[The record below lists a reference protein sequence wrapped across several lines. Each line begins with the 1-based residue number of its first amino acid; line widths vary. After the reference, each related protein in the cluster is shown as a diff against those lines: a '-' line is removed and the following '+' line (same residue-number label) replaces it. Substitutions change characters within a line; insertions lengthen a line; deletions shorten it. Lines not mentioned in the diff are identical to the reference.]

1 MLQPKLVTEDASK
14 ALEICKR
21 LRAAIDYEVKHLYIN
36 TKGKQYNFNDF
47 VRHEANL
54 ALSIYKHSSRWANI
68 RATIQRYP
76 FADVSGRIHI
86 VKLIREHLT
95 ELEDLYE
102 SKLIPDTTGIA
113 SATASPRNDGGSM
126 GIASA
131 TATPRNDDGNMGIAS
146 PAARNNI
153 AEDIGDLDVQFL
165 KGVGPQLAIKLKHI
179 GIYSAEDLLN
189 YLPRDHI
196 AYENK
201 IQIRDIRE
209 GEDVTICGHIDKVT
223 AFKTPNKNMIII
235 TLVIKDDSGAIK
247 INKFFQG
254 NSTHY
259 YLKQYTSQYPRG
271 TAVLVA
277 GTVKKDKYLGK
288 TIQNPVMEVISED
301 FTMGDDNIHTG
312 RIVPIYPLTEGL
324 SLLTLRKLI
333 YKTLRLYKNS
343 IREWLPP
350 EILRRYGLMNY
361 AEAIEEIHFPTSLVR
376 KETAATRLIF
386 NEFFLLQ
393 LRFMQLRAEYRHK
406 AKGISVN
413 VLGGTP
419 LVDKFRDSL
428 PFRLTGAQETAYY
441 QIVGDI
447 SAEAP
452 MHRLLQGDV
461 GSGKTV
467 VAFMALLTVVAEG
480 YQGAVMVPTEILAE
494 QHYRKF
500 QEWVSNMEEQFQV
513 RVGLL
518 IGKLKA
524 AEKRDVLARLA
535 NGQIDIV
542 VGTHALIQEKVQF
555 KKLALIVV
563 DEQHRFGVR
572 QRESLARKAL
582 TEHSGENELP
592 QVEKLFMTATPI
604 PRTLALTMH
613 GDLDMT
619 EIDEMPAGRLPIITK
634 VVGSSIKKSEVYRQI
649 AEEIAKGNKAY
660 IVFPLIDESESL
672 SAKAAT
678 AEYENLKDNI
688 YADNNIIRVGLVHGK
703 LPSDERDEIMAKFR
717 SGEINLLV
725 ATTVIEVGVD
735 IREATVMLIE
745 SAERF
750 GLAQLHQLRGR
761 VGRNDMQSYCY
772 LHSGSR
778 SANALERLAVLEHT
792 NNGFIVAQQ
801 DLRIRGAGDF
811 MGVKQSGLPESA
823 LKGLADHE
831 EILNMAR
838 KSAEALIEED
848 AELSEHTVLKQK
860 LEQRDHLS
868 TILGG

>member
-1 MLQPKLVTEDASK
+1 MQPQAITTDASK
-14 ALEICKR
+14 ALEICQQ
-21 LRAAIDYEVKHLYIN
+21 LRAGIDYEIKHLYIN
-36 TKGKQYNFNDF
+36 AKGKQYLFSDF
-47 VRHEANL
+47 VRHEANI
-54 ALSIYKHSSRWANI
+54 ALSIYKHSSRWASI
-68 RATIQRYP
+68 RSVMQRYP
-76 FADVSGRIHI
+76 FADVNGRIHI
-86 VKLIREHLT
+86 VKLIKEHLT
-95 ELEDLYE
+95 ELEDLYQ
-102 SKLIPDTTGIA
+102 SKLMPVIAAGHCEEGDSTTKLSISDSTGIA
-113 SATASPRNDGGSM
+113 
-126 GIASA
+126 
-131 TATPRNDDGNMGIAS
+131 TPSGLAMTR
-146 PAARNNI
+146 
-153 AEDIGDLDVQFL
+153 DISSIELQFL
-165 KGVGPQLAIKLKHI
+165 KGVGPQLAIKLKHL
-179 GIYSAEDLLN
+179 GLNNAEDLLN

-201 IQIRDIRE
+201 VQIRDIQE
-209 GEDVTICGHIDKVT
+209 GQDVTVCGHVDKIT
-223 AFKTPNKNMIII
+223 AFKTPRKNMIII
-235 TLVIKDDSGAIK
+235 TLVIKDDSGTIK

-259 YLKQYTSQYPRG
+259 YLKQYTSQFPKG

-277 GTVKKDKYLGK
+277 GTVKKDKYAGK
-288 TIQNPVMEVISED
+288 TIQNPVLEVISED

-324 SLLTLRKLI
+324 SLLILRKLI
-333 YKTLRLYKNS
+333 YKTLQEHKYS
-343 IREWLPP
+343 IKEFLPDD
-350 EILRRYGLMNY
+350 IIRRYGLMSY
-361 AEAIEEIHFPTSLVR
+361 AEAIEEIHFPTSMLR

-393 LRFMQLRAEYRHK
+393 LKFMQVRQEYKHRS
-406 AKGISVN
+406 KGIVFNCFGNISMVEA
-413 VLGGTP
+413 
-419 LVDKFRDSL
+419 FEASL
-428 PFRLTGAQETAYY
+428 PFTLTQAQHNAFY
-441 QIVGDI
+441 IDI
-447 SAEAP
+447 IQDLASEAP

-467 VAFMALLTVVAEG
+467 VAFMAMLAAVSQG
-480 YQGAVMVPTEILAE
+480 YQTAVMVPTEILAE

-500 QEWVSNMEEQFQV
+500 QDWVNNMEETMRV
-513 RVGLL
+513 RIGLL
-518 IGKLKA
+518 IGRLKA
-524 AEKRDVLARLA
+524 SEKRDLLERLA

-555 KKLALIVV
+555 KNLGLIVV
-563 DEQHRFGVR
+563 DEQHRFGVK

-613 GDLDMT
+613 GDLDVT
-619 EIDEMPAGRLPIITK
+619 EIDEMPAGRVPIITR
-634 VVGSSIKKSEVYRQI
+634 VVGGSHGVKKSDVYHLI
-649 AEEIAKGNKAY
+649 ADEIAKGNKAY
-660 IVFPLIDESESL
+660 IVFPLIDESETL

-678 AEYENLKDNI
+678 AEYEDLANNIFKDNNLI
-688 YADNNIIRVGLVHGK
+688 HMGLVHGK
-703 LPSDERDEIMAKFR
+703 LPNDERDIIMDKFR

-735 IREATVMLIE
+735 VKEATVMLIE

-761 VGRNDMQSYCY
+761 VGRNDLQSYCF

-778 SANALERLAVLEHT
+778 SATAMERLAVLERT
-792 NNGFIVAQQ
+792 TNGFIVAQE

-831 EILNMAR
+831 EILNMSR
-838 KSAEALIEED
+838 KAAQHLIDEDPDLSHHQAL
-848 AELSEHTVLKQK
+848 KYK
-860 LEQRDHLS
+860 LEQKDHLS